1 MYTDEALI
9 AAIKDSLTYA
19 DVLRCLGLRVHSSR
33 YKRVQK
39 DVQRLGLD
47 TSHFLRNRI
56 GMSKPINIEKPLE
69 ELLLEGTE
77 VHTHRLKKRLIK
89 AGLLE
94 EKCHICEVLH
104 WQGRKLSLHLDH
116 IDGNRRNNTLENLRL
131 LCPNCH
137 SLTETYCGNKN
148 KKHSYSCLDCG
159 IQISKLG
166 IRCRSCSHK
175 HSGYV
180 KPTKIAWGNLED
192 LIKEV
197 EATSYT
203 SVAKR
208 LNVSANAVK
217 KHIHTSLNK
226 RTEPGST
233 PRRPTNPGC

>member
-9 AAIKDSLTYA
+9 AAVKISLTYA
-19 DVLRCLGLRVHSSR
+19 DVLRHLGLRIHSSR

-47 TSHFLRNRI
+47 TSHFLRSNK
-56 GMSKPINIEKPLE
+56 GMSNSRKIKIPLE
-69 ELLLEGTE
+69 ELLREGTE

-94 EKCHICEVLH
+94 EKCYGCGVLY
-104 WQGRKLSLHLDH
+104 WQEKKLSLHLDH
-116 IDGNRRNNTLENLRL
+116 IDGNRKNNKLKNLRL

-148 KKHSYSCLDCG
+148 KKNSYSCLDCG
-159 IQISKLG
+159 TQISKLA
-166 IRCRSCSHK
+166 IRCRPCSHK
-175 HSGYV
+175 NSGYV

-203 SVAKR
+203 AVAKR
-208 LNVSANAVK
+208 LGVSNNAVK
-217 KHIHTSLNK
+217 KHI
-226 RTEPGST
+226 RT
-233 PRRPTNPGC
+233 RLD

>member
-9 AAIKDSLTYA
+9 AAVKISLTYA
-19 DVLRCLGLRVHSSR
+19 DILRHLGLRIHSSK
-33 YKRVQK
+33 YNRVQK

-47 TSHFLRNRI
+47 TSHFLRSNI
-56 GMSKPINIEKPLE
+56 GMSNSRKIEIPLE
-69 ELLLEGTE
+69 KLLIDGTE

-89 AGLLE
+89 VGLLE
-94 EKCHICEVLH
+94 EKCYECGVLY
-104 WQGRKLSLHLDH
+104 WQEKKLSLHLDH
-116 IDGNRRNNTLENLRL
+116 IDGNRKNNKLENLRL

-148 KKHSYSCLDCG
+148 KKNSYSCLDCG
-159 IQISKLG
+159 TQISRLG

-175 HSGYV
+175 NSGYV

-203 SVAKR
+203 AVAKR
-208 LNVSANAVK
+208 LGVSNNAVK
-217 KHIHTSLNK
+217 KHI
-226 RTEPGST
+226 RT
-233 PRRPTNPGC
+233 RLD

>member
-9 AAIKDSLTYA
+9 AAVKISLTYA
-19 DVLRCLGLRVHSSR
+19 DVLRHLGLRIHSSR

-47 TSHFLRNRI
+47 TSHFLRSNV
-56 GMSKPINIEKPLE
+56 GMSNSRKIEIPLE

-94 EKCHICEVLH
+94 EKCYECGVLY
-104 WQGRKLSLHLDH
+104 WQGKKLSLHLDH
-116 IDGNRRNNTLENLRL
+116 IDGNRRNNKLENLRL

-148 KKHSYSCLDCG
+148 KKNSYSCLDCG
-159 IQISKLG
+159 TQISRSA

-180 KPTKIAWGNLED
+180 KPTKIAWDNLED

-203 SVAKR
+203 TVAKR
-208 LNVSANAVK
+208 LGVSSNAVK
-217 KHIHTSLNK
+217 KHI
-226 RTEPGST
+226 RT
-233 PRRPTNPGC
+233 RLD